1 MSSAGRTLTI
11 FVAALAAVSLV
22 LTAGPTLAAPNDPQ
36 EPETH
41 EVTAYGYI
49 ANLSNQAENT
59 PLENV
64 TVTLYDSDKNVL
76 EDVSGPNP
84 VSTDETGRFEFTFMC
99 TDGEAYFLTFDYPG
113 YMVRS
118 LPDSMD
124 MDDDGF
130 VSFDPAQSAVD
141 DEGRYAMSG
150 EAGGLH
156 AIVMAV
162 TTGIIYGTVQGFS
175 DGETFSLSGATITV
189 VSEDGVSQTT
199 KSGSNGYF
207 VFEDCPFGT
216 YTLTV
221 SCRGFQNSEPITV
234 ESGSGTAYGV
244 TLIQNNPS
252 FLFGMDIAHSMMV
265 VGLVML
271 ALILV
276 IVTWAHARSKGG
288 DSEPILMN
296 DLDDLV
302 QQDEDE
308 IRRP

>member
-1 MSSAGRTLTI
+1 M
-11 FVAALAAVSLV
+11 
-22 LTAGPTLAAPNDPQ
+22 
-36 EPETH
+36 
-41 EVTAYGYI
+41 
-49 ANLSNQAENT
+49 
-59 PLENV
+59 
-64 TVTLYDSDKNVL
+64 TLYDSDKNIV
-76 EDVSGPNP
+76 EPSAGTNP
-84 VSTDETGRFEFTFMC
+84 VKTDSAGRFEFTFLHA
-99 TDGEAYFLTFDYPG
+99 DGDTYYLTFEYPG

-162 TTGIIYGTVQGFS
+162 TTG
-175 DGETFSLSGATITV
+175 SLSGATITV

-221 SCRGFQNSEPITV
+221 SCRGFQSSEPITV

-244 TLIQNNPS
+244 TLVQNNPS
-252 FLFGMDIAHSMMV
+252 FLFGMDIAHSMMI

-296 DLDDLV
+296 DLDEIA
-302 QQDEDE
+302 QQDGDE
-308 IRRP
+308 LRRP